1 MTFVRKYYIPKSVK
15 RIESITL
22 RKVLQYTMA
31 LDEESK
37 RNLILV
43 IRTFLTELLALPTF
57 LLFEVKPQ
65 CRSVYSNLAT
75 GYTRSTSYTRR

>member
-1 MTFVRKYYIPKSVK
+1 MTFVRKYYISKSVK

-37 RNLILV
+37 RNLVLV
-43 IRTFLTELLALPTF
+43 IRTFLTERLALPIF